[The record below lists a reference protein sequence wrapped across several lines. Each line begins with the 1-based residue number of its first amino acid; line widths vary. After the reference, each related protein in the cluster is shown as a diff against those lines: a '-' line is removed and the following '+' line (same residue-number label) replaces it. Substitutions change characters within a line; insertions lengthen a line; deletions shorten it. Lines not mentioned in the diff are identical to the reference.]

1 MVKEIFSLEREN
13 QKFAKKMNIKDRQ
26 NRKRKYRN
34 KNNISESL
42 QAPPTDLID
51 DSDLMGEEPDIE
63 IGVVS

>member
-13 QKFAKKMNIKDRQ
+13 QKFAKKMNVKDRQ

-34 KNNISESL
+34 KNNTSESL

>member
-1 MVKEIFSLEREN
+1 MVKKIFSLEREN

-26 NRKRKYRN
+26 NRKRKYCN
-34 KNNISESL
+34 KNNTSESL